1 MRRIGKVIVSIVAV
15 ALVSAPM
22 LARAATVEPLVS
34 PGGPPPGVGS
44 LTYVKDL
51 DHLAAITSPDSALHL
66 RAIELEHKVNIGMG
80 VLMGGA
86 ALGAL
91 IVVGAATVFTQEDCI
106 GSQPPL
112 CQSRPNGALA
122 GVGLF
127 TMVAGGLAGLLIM
140 PHRGDL
146 LDIVNEW
153 NTRHPEQT
161 LLLDSPRH
169 LH

>member
-1 MRRIGKVIVSIVAV
+1 MRCTGKVIGALVAV
-15 ALVSAPM
+15 VFVSAPV
-22 LARAATVEPLVS
+22 LARASAVEPLAP
-34 PGGPPPGVGS
+34 PGGPPAGVGS

-66 RAIELEHKVNIGMG
+66 RTVELERKGNIGMG
-80 VLMGGA
+80 VLMGSA

-91 IVVGAATVFTQEDCI
+91 IVVGAATVFTQEECI
-106 GSQPPL
+106 GASPPL

-127 TMVAGGLAGLLIM
+127 TMVAGGLAGLMIM

-153 NTRHPEQT
+153 NARHPEQT
-161 LLLDSPRH
+161 LLLDSPHR